1 MLTSFYCDIVRRR
14 VRTTRRLSVGSGG
27 AALTLT
33 RASASWAVTVS
44 ILLLLHSEQTS
55 VIYSRGWALA

>member
-1 MLTSFYCDIVRRR
+1 
-14 VRTTRRLSVGSGG
+14 
-27 AALTLT
+27 LTLT